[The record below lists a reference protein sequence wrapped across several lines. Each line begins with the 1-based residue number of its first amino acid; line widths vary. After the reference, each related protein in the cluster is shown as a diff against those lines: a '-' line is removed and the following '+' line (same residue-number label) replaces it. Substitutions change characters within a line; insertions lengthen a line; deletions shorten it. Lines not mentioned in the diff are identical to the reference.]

1 MLETPSPLHKPLT
14 ATGASVLADWSHSA
28 DEHAAAYTRAG
39 LPHWA
44 AQCLSE
50 PASRTGAVGHLDLP
64 ASQETAPPAPAD
76 QPSAVV
82 QATVS
87 DVMLTLPHDQD
98 FGRAERFVELWSKAF
113 GQVRH
118 FQSNLAA

>member
-1 MLETPSPLHKPLT
+1 MPT
-14 ATGASVLADWSHSA
+14 DWSHSA

-44 AQCLSE
+44 AQCISE
-50 PASRTGAVGHLDLP
+50 TASPTEAGGDLNLP
-64 ASQETAPPAPAD
+64 ASQNTAPPASAD

-98 FGRAERFVELWSKAF
+98 FGRAERFVELWAKAF
-113 GQVRH
+113 GQVKDV
-118 FQSNLAA
+118 S